1 MTTEKTTA
9 GKTTT
14 TRGRQTAAKKTT
26 ATKAVETVLEEVV
39 EEVKVQ
45 PKRAIKKARIDNN
58 ELIPVRSTQNSLIY
72 ISKRTGEQIEWSSF
86 GEVQDISYGEL
97 NTMKSNQKRFFTE
110 GWIIVEDEEAIEQ
123 LGLTKQYQDL
133 LDINDMDEFFNM
145 EIEDMEESLEK
156 MPRGYKKSLAVE
168 ARKRIEEGGLDSR
181 SVIKLLEEK
190 LDVDLKIFE

>member
-1 MTTEKTTA
+1 MTTEKSTA

-26 ATKAVETVLEEVV
+26 ATKVVETVLEEVV
-39 EEVKVQ
+39 EEVKAQ

-58 ELIPVRSTQNSLIY
+58 ELVPVRSTQNSLIY

-86 GEVQDISYGEL
+86 GEVQDVSFGEL
-97 NTMKSNQKRFFTE
+97 NTMKGNQKRFFTE

-133 LDINDMDEFFNM
+133 LDITDMDEFFDM
-145 EIEDMEESLEK
+145 EIEDMSNSLEK